1 MSFSATF
8 SKLRDG
14 IFEAV
19 GKPFSAALRLF
30 KDRSESPLSE
40 RETGKGIFELLLK
53 ILFFFAV
60 FYAIYATMEA
70 HRPPQFTGDAHG
82 YWNSAKVFVNT
93 DKVFSFTH
101 YVSYARG
108 YLASFSVFLFVRF
121 ATDFLGFVDPVSAY
135 YFSYAL
141 FSAVILTFVAP
152 YVFCKA
158 FKKRFSFLSLG
169 VFISLLLIFFGGDFA
184 HPLTDIPALCFIF
197 ISLAAY
203 FKLDDGRF
211 RLLSAFLVGLSA
223 AAAYNLRQIYL
234 IFLFAMIA
242 MTALKIFATREV
254 HSFFG
259 ITRGVFKKI
268 LDKINGLK
276 PVFRVML
283 NGARKALKISLLI
296 VGAVIVMIP
305 QVIINRAHLNKS
317 DWQVQTQTYP
327 LAAEG
332 VEYPLV
338 LFNAHGLA
346 TMLKV
351 DFWVRDFN
359 THEIYAAVYPNSPFE
374 GYEKCFDYESYF
386 NSIKS
391 NPKWYI
397 ESWLNSA
404 FLGMVATYGE
414 SYITDLTT
422 GFFERA
428 ALSIFMISC
437 FVVTVFSAVFKF
449 FKTKGKRERARHNFF
464 TLIPVLAIVLSGA
477 VSCLTKMESRY
488 LLPWFAIVYGVFAF
502 YSLADLRLNIPS
514 LRSHAIKALKC
525 LLPVA
530 VIFILFL
537 LWYIPL
543 LKDNSLIMGELTR
556 VYGDFLK

>member
-1 MSFSATF
+1 MTF
-8 SKLRDG
+8 SLNG
-14 IFEAV
+14 FFEAV
-19 GKPFSAALRLF
+19 GKPMTAISSFFNGSP
-30 KDRSESPLSE
+30 ESPLIK
-40 RETGKGIFELLLK
+40 REAGKRLITLILK
-53 ILFFFAV
+53 IFFFVAV
-60 FYAIYATMEA
+60 FFAIYASMEA

-93 DKVFSFTH
+93 DKVFSFAH

-108 YLASFSVFLFVRF
+108 YLASFTVFLFVRF

-141 FSAVILTFVAP
+141 FSAVIFTFVAP

-158 FKKRFSFLSLG
+158 FKKSFSFLSLG

-296 VGAVIVMIP
+296 VGAVLVMIP
-305 QVIINRAHLNKS
+305 QVIINKAHLES
-317 DWQVQTQTYP
+317 EDWQVQTQTYP

-338 LFNAHGLA
+338 LFNAHGLT

-359 THEIYAAVYPNSPFE
+359 THEIYAAVYPNAPFE

-386 NSIKS
+386 NSITS

-449 FKTKGKRERARHNFF
+449 FKTKGKRKRARHNFF

-477 VSCLTKMESRY
+477 VSCLTKMETRY

-502 YSLADLRLNIPS
+502 YSLADLRLTLPS
-514 LRSHAIKALKC
+514 IKAHAKKALIC

-530 VIFILFL
+530 VLFILFL
-537 LWYIPL
+537 LWYRPR